1 MPSERIRELEEKLA
15 AIQAE
20 GEVSELLVDTLV
32 NLGYA
37 YSLRDL
43 DKSGDYGKQARKL
56 AKQIGYKVG
65 ECRSYNV
72 TGLILKFKG
81 DYPEAIEW
89 FKRLSKLAGKI
100 DFKMG
105 ESSALGNLG
114 SIHSALG
121 NYDEALDLYSK
132 TVILNEEIH
141 NSDGL
146 VPNYINIGEIH
157 THLKNYDRAL
167 YYYKKALST
176 VDKDSKSL
184 YLSTFVTSALNSIA
198 STYLSQDVPEGVLD
212 SINESIEIGIKIND
226 TAGLASSYAI
236 LGEYHQKFKDYKK
249 SLKSYS
255 KSFDLYESLDF
266 SKEIAESSLNLGR
279 INLISGNSQKALEY
293 LLKGIEIA
301 KTIGSKATEAKG
313 YEYLSELYEARDDYQ
328 ECFRYYKIYR
338 ELYDET
344 LGKNM
349 ADNMARMELA
359 HDIMKNEKEAEL
371 IRLKNV
377 ELKREIEERKRVETA
392 LKESEDKFRQ
402 LSIEDPLTGVFN
414 RRYLFESGGKIV
426 KRSLQDKS
434 DICLGMLDID
444 YFKNINDKFGHQTGD
459 YVLREFARV
468 VSRCIRPN
476 DFLARYGGEEFVVLL
491 LNCGMHKATRIM
503 NRINKT
509 IESNSFIFNDLE
521 IPVTVSGGISLSS
534 EVASSDTLSELIKL
548 ADRRMYMAK
557 DSGRNKI
564 LHQDI

>member
-56 AKQIGYKVG
+56 SKQIGYKIG

-72 TGLILKFKG
+72 TGLVLKFKG
-81 DYPEAIEW
+81 DFPEAIKW
-89 FKRLSKLAGKI
+89 FKQLSRLAGEI

-114 SIHSALG
+114 AIHSALG
-121 NYDEALDLYSK
+121 NYDVALKLYSE
-132 TVILNEEIH
+132 TVILNEEIS

-157 THLKNYDRAL
+157 THLKNYDRAV

-176 VDKDSKSL
+176 IDTDSKSL
-184 YLSTFVTSALNSIA
+184 YLSTFVTSALNHIA
-198 STYLSQDVPEGVLD
+198 STYLSQNVTEGVLD
-212 SINESIEIGIKIND
+212 SINESIEIGIQISD

-236 LGEYHQKFKDYKK
+236 LGKYYEILKEYST
-249 SLKSYS
+249 SLSSYS
-255 KSFDLYESLDF
+255 KSLDLYESLGF
-266 SKEIAESSLNLGR
+266 SKEIAESSIHLGR
-279 INLISGNSQKALEY
+279 VNLLSGNSQKALEY
-293 LLKGIEIA
+293 LYKGIEIA

-328 ECFRYYKIYR
+328 KSFRFYKIYR

-344 LGKNM
+344 LGKDI
-349 ADNMARMELA
+349 ADNLARMELA
-359 HDIMKNEKEAEL
+359 HDIMKNEKEAE
-371 IRLKNV
+371 IVRLKNI
-377 ELKREIEERKRVETA
+377 ELENEIEERKRVEAA
-392 LKESEDKFRQ
+392 LKESEDKYRQ

-414 RRYLFESGGKIV
+414 RRYLFELGGKIV
-426 KRSLQDKS
+426 NRSLQSNS

-444 YFKNINDKFGHQTGD
+444 HFKIINDKFGHQAGD

-476 DFLARYGGEEFVVLL
+476 DFLARYGGEEFVLL
-491 LNCGMHKATRIM
+491 LLDCPMHKATAIM

-509 IESNSFIFNDLE
+509 IESNKFIFNDLE
-521 IPVTVSGGISLSS
+521 MSITVSGGISHSG
-534 EVASSDTLSELIKL
+534 EVASTNTLTELIKR
-548 ADRRMYMAK
+548 ADRRMYLAK
-557 DSGRNKI
+557 DLGRNKI
-564 LHQDI
+564 VNLDI